1 MSYSSIQDWV
11 DGFSRLENFSRVSI
25 DTWYKM
31 RPLIKSYPETISA
44 IHPCFDDSIIDNAI
58 ITLAVETDG
67 KKIDFAKNSIVE
79 RMKEYFSAD
88 SVSDMSVT
96 PMTGAL
102 DNDRKQFEE
111 IASGAATKPE
121 VPASAPKPADIPA
134 ATETDPAPRANFSA
148 DDAEGLINYIAEKH
162 KLDTK
167 DVTRAIEEMSSQ
179 PYPMSR
185 VMINNFLCN
194 RYNFPVTNEGE
205 VTSRISEYLN
215 NHIDIKDSMK
225 DKLDIAKSVVNSYF
239 QADNFLVMD
248 ILNAFM
254 DPEIS
259 KLELPAVLHELLLT
273 SGVNDVPEPVINQLI
288 VSLTDNLRRYDMEIA
303 DESVNNFSHY
313 EIIKILNQTCKD
325 HRLKLASNE
334 IKWIYDSYLNNNLD
348 EKKTAKL
355 LQGIET
361 ESGRWLQYDT
371 AVGVLKDF
379 RERVRDA
386 RASDGFTTFSRPKP
400 KKTVNFNKI
409 VDSAFELSEIAAQAG
424 IDDKFVFDN
433 YNEFAEILMGS
444 ESTEQLLSNITG
456 FLMENNYTNNS
467 QEASLIAQDF
477 VEVLRGSD
485 WAKNFMPLKNFAR
498 NDLISKL
505 FSLGYSERDIAIK
518 LHEPLAQVRN
528 FAGGWLD
535 EFIDNLA
542 RDPGLSW
549 IRPDTLRNSKEPDRY
564 TFVLRLVQVLLAA
577 GLTINFILPHLKEL
591 YYTVTN
597 HQKTDAE
604 KYAEIKQIVEENQR
618 FRNNGDRAAQA
629 LLQMQGMFNSSA
641 SSPLGLTKSM
651 YGGF

>member
-88 SVSDMSVT
+88 GDVGDMSVA
-96 PMTGAL
+96 PMTGAI
-102 DNDRKQFEE
+102 DNDRAQMAA
-111 IASGAATKPE
+111 IAAGTTAKPPVETPVETPEKKPE
-121 VPASAPKPADIPA
+121 EPVPSS
-134 ATETDPAPRANFSA
+134 NFSA

-254 DPEIS
+254 DPAIS

-303 DESVNNFSHY
+303 DESVNNFSRTDA
-313 EIIKILNQTCKD
+313 ISILNQTCKD

-334 IKWIYDSYLNNNLD
+334 VKWIYDAFLENKLD

-355 LQGIET
+355 IQGIET

-371 AVGVLKDF
+371 AVDVLKDF

-386 RASDGFTTFSRPKP
+386 RVTDGFVVFSKP
-400 KKTVNFNKI
+400 KKSINFNQI

-433 YNEFAEILMGS
+433 YNGFAEILMGS

-456 FLMENNYTNNS
+456 FLLENRYTDNS
-467 QEASLIAQDF
+467 QEASMIAQDF

-535 EFIDNLA
+535 EFIDNLS

-549 IRPDTLRNSKEPDRY
+549 LRPDTLRNSKEPDRY

>member
-88 SVSDMSVT
+88 GDVGDMSVT
-96 PMTGAL
+96 PMTGAI
-102 DNDRKQFEE
+102 DNDRAQMAAIAAGTTANPPVPPVE
-111 IASGAATKPE
+111 IPEKKPE
-121 VPASAPKPADIPA
+121 EPVPSS
-134 ATETDPAPRANFSA
+134 NFSA

-303 DESVNNFSHY
+303 DESVNNFSRTDA
-313 EIIKILNQTCKD
+313 ISILNQTCKD

-334 IKWIYDSYLNNNLD
+334 VKWIYDAFLENKLD

-355 LQGIET
+355 IQGIET

-371 AVGVLKDF
+371 AVDVLKDF
-379 RERVRDA
+379 RERVREA
-386 RASDGFTTFSRPKP
+386 RVTDGFVVFSKP
-400 KKTVNFNKI
+400 KKSINFNQI

-433 YNEFAEILMGS
+433 YNGFAEILMGS

-456 FLMENNYTNNS
+456 FLLENRYTDNS
-467 QEASLIAQDF
+467 QEASMIAQDF

-535 EFIDNLA
+535 EFIDNLS

-549 IRPDTLRNSKEPDRY
+549 LRPDTLRNSKEPDRY